1 MSWTPKTSAKNSHFE
16 NKIVDNKGFFQTM
29 EDEIP
34 SLLSIAETR
43 AQTRLEIQQLLAQ
56 MKQQTF
62 IHWVTQWTAT
72 EQENFFKK
80 VESEIMNAG
89 ILASNIIR
97 EKIQILIEDEIWREI
112 NDEGKRY
119 SLQDGSGNT
128 MIPDMEQY
136 QNFLDTSFISSK
148 ETTVIPLDLRLTV
161 SRTETIQDAEKKL
174 QRYNGKYNALI
185 LVDEKNNPIGVIR
198 AQTIEQYKQSWH
210 TTLDG
215 ISCLADIFGYYGTP
229 SEELKHIMEENHINI
244 VPIIDSK
251 TGVLIGILT
260 SNALIKKEVQYYST
274 TSITRLSLEVWMN
287 MGSQKQ

>member
-1 MSWTPKTSAKNSHFE
+1 
-16 NKIVDNKGFFQTM
+16 M

-62 IHWVTQWTAT
+62 IHGVTQWTAT

-97 EKIQILIEDEIWREI
+97 EKIQVLIEDEIWREI
-112 NDEGKRY
+112 NDEGKHY

-198 AQTIEQYKQSWH
+198 AQTIEQYKQS
-210 TTLDG
+210 
-215 ISCLADIFGYYGTP
+215 
-229 SEELKHIMEENHINI
+229 
-244 VPIIDSK
+244 
-251 TGVLIGILT
+251 
-260 SNALIKKEVQYYST
+260 
-274 TSITRLSLEVWMN
+274 
-287 MGSQKQ
+287 